1 MSANGGGRPV
11 WRLGTEKELFY
22 LAEDRK
28 LMAAEV
34 TTGSRFEAGAP
45 KSLIEVRTGPTSRFD
60 VSLDGRRFLMINAPE
75 DTAAQPMTVVV
86 NWHAGVKK

>member
-1 MSANGGGRPV
+1 
-11 WRLGTEKELFY
+11 
-22 LAEDRK
+22 
-28 LMAAEV
+28 MAVEV

-45 KSLIEVRTGPTSRFD
+45 KSLFEVRTGPTSRFD
-60 VSLDGRRFLMINAPE
+60 VCPDGRRFLMINAPE